1 MYISLTIIADEK
13 RRASACFA
21 HISAPNPP
29 PPPETL
35 ATDTVSASS
44 LWKQRERL
52 GDLEAYEAP
61 RKTDVATWEENTAG
75 AIAGTEALLDALGEQ
90 NPILQGLLRTAK
102 DEIIT
107 AGGRRLMQRIEYKTR
122 MEDVLI
128 THEIMSFY
136 GMPQRR
142 TFALV
147 MV

>member
-1 MYISLTIIADEK
+1 M
-13 RRASACFA
+13 
-21 HISAPNPP
+21 
-29 PPPETL
+29 
-35 ATDTVSASS
+35 SASS

-52 GDLEAYEAP
+52 GDLEAHEAP

-136 GMPQRR
+136 GKGGIPGVTTGSCESLCEATAQVDAAHPTDVCRACTA
-142 TFALV
+142 TFEP
-147 MV
+147 